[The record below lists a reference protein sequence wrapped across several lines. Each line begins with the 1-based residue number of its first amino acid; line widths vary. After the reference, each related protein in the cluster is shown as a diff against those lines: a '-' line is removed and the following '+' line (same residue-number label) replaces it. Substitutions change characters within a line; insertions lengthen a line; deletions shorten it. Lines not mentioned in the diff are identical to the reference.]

1 MDQHPVPQ
9 NISSYEFRLVG
20 DMTLKQFFYVAGGL
34 VIAFVFYKS
43 PLPGIISI
51 PIAIVSALT
60 GALAAFVPV
69 NGRPFSQ
76 WLVAFFKAVYSPTKF
91 YWKQSLN
98 QIPPSTPV
106 PLSTEHSVLS
116 TGGPLDRLE
125 SDLLSRFTTLFTGV
139 VPPQRNDTQATQ
151 LVSRPQVQPQTP
163 PPPPPSTSTLPLSTR
178 VVLPQQN
185 DTRAPAINP
194 TPVEQIAR
202 QTLFDS
208 SLVTATPQTAPPH
221 MISSPTHPNVVAG
234 VVVDSQGKTL
244 EGVIIEIIDNRTDI
258 PVRAFRTNKL
268 GQFQSASPLTTGPY
282 TISAEK
288 EGFSILPVSLAVDGT
303 ILPPII
309 IKST

>member
-20 DMTLKQFFYVAGGL
+20 DMTLKQFFYVAGGIL
-34 VIAFVFYKS
+34 IAFVFYKS
-43 PLPGIISI
+43 PLPKIISA
-51 PIAIVSALT
+51 PIAIVSVLT
-60 GALAAFVPV
+60 GILAAFVPI

-91 YWKQSLN
+91 YWKQTTN
-98 QIPPSTPV
+98 QTLPSPANTPV
-106 PLSTEHSVLS
+106 PLS

-125 SDLLSRFTTLFTGV
+125 SELLSKFTTLYSQASQLISPSRV
-139 VPPQRNDTQATQ
+139 IPPQRGDTQT
-151 LVSRPQVQPQTP
+151 PQPQTP
-163 PPPPPSTSTLPLSTR
+163 PIPIPTTSTLPLTSVSTLDR
-178 VVLPQQN
+178 PQ
-185 DTRAPAINP
+185 AINP
-194 TPVEQIAR
+194 TPVEQITR

-208 SLVTATPQTAPPH
+208 SVVTTTPQTAPPH

-268 GQFQSASPLTTGPY
+268 GQFQSASPLTPGPY

-288 EGFSILPVSLAVDGT
+288 DAYTIPPVSLTVNGNV
-303 ILPPII
+303 IPPII